1 MTAPTNALVTGAAR
15 LVEPGDTFEATFT
28 LTLALTRG

>member
-15 LVEPGDTFEATFT
+15 LVEPGDRFVATFT